1 MAKYLVKRIGRSL
14 LTLALII
21 CIVFILMRQMPI
33 EGYFQNFDKLTDA
46 QIQAGLKEQGLLD
59 PLPVQ
64 LVHFFQNMFKGD
76 FGVSHSYRVNVPVTE
91 ILKDKLPVSIRL
103 GCLSILVAMCLGI
116 PLGTLMA
123 RYKGR
128 FFDKF
133 GTLFIVF
140 IQAVPAAVYF
150 LFIQMYGTT
159 LLNIPL
165 LFHPNNWRSW
175 VLPVISMSLGNI
187 AYYGMWLRRYMVD
200 ESNKDYVSLAK
211 AKGASGDRIMFRH
224 IFRNAFVP
232 MVQYLPSSF
241 LNTVIGSIYVES
253 LYSIPGM
260 GGLLV
265 TVIKDN
271 DNNMVQAIVLLYAM
285 VGVIGLL
292 LGDIM
297 MTVLDPRISLGRK
310 EGGR

>member
-1 MAKYLVKRIGRSL
+1 MAKYLIKRIGRSL

-46 QIQAGLKEQGLLD
+46 QIQAGLQEQGLLD
-59 PLPVQ
+59 PMPVQ
-64 LVHFFQNMFKGD
+64 IVHFFQNMFRGD

-91 ILKDKLPVSIRL
+91 ILKDKLPVSIKL
-103 GCLSILVAMCLGI
+103 GSMSILVAMCLGI

-123 RYKGR
+123 RYKGK

-165 LFHPNNWRSW
+165 LFNPGNWRSW
-175 VLPVISMSLGNI
+175 ILPVISMSLGNI

-211 AKGASGDRIMFRH
+211 AKGASGNRVMFRH

-241 LNTVIGSIYVES
+241 
-253 LYSIPGM
+253 
-260 GGLLV
+260 
-265 TVIKDN
+265 
-271 DNNMVQAIVLLYAM
+271 
-285 VGVIGLL
+285 
-292 LGDIM
+292 
-297 MTVLDPRISLGRK
+297 
-310 EGGR
+310 

>member
-1 MAKYLVKRIGRSL
+1 MAKYLTKRIGRSL
-14 LTLALII
+14 ITLVLII
-21 CIVFILMRQMPI
+21 CVVFILMRMMPI
-33 EGYFQNFDKLTDA
+33 EGYFQNFEKLSDE
-46 QIQAGLKEQGLLD
+46 QIQSGLREMGMLD

-76 FGVSHSYRVNVPVTE
+76 FGVSHKYRVNVAVTE
-91 ILKDKLPVSIRL
+91 ILRDKIPVSIKL
-103 GCLSILVAMCLGI
+103 GSLSILVSLVLGI
-116 PLGTLMA
+116 PLGTMMA
-123 RYKGR
+123 RFKGKW
-128 FFDKF
+128 FDKF

-140 IQAVPAAVYF
+140 IEAVPAVVYH
-150 LFIQMYGTT
+150 LLIQMYGTKW
-159 LLNIPL
+159 LNIPM
-165 LFHPNNWRSW
+165 LFDGADWRCW
-175 VLPVISMSLGNI
+175 ILPVFSMSLGNI

-200 ESNKDYVSLAK
+200 EANKDYVRLAR
-211 AKGASGDRIMFRH
+211 AKGVSENKVMFRH

-253 LYSIPGM
+253 LYSVPGM

-265 TVIKDN
+265 NCVKGSDN
-271 DNNMVQAIVLLYAM
+271 TMVQAIVLLYAT

-292 LGDIM
+292 LGDVL
-297 MTVLDPRISLGRK
+297 MTVLDPRISLGGK

>member
-1 MAKYLVKRIGRSL
+1 MVKYLAKRIGRSII
-14 LTLALII
+14 TLFIII
-21 CIVFILMRQMPI
+21 CVVFSLMRLMPI

-46 QIQAGLKEQGLLD
+46 QIQAGLREQGLLD

-64 LVHFFQNMFKGD
+64 LFHFFQGMLRGD
-76 FGVSHSYRVNVPVTE
+76 FGVSHTYRVNVPVTE
-91 ILKDKLPVSIRL
+91 ILRDKLPVSIRL
-103 GCLSILVAMCLGI
+103 GCLSILVSLLLGI
-116 PLGTLMA
+116 PLGTMMA
-123 RYKGR
+123 RFKGKWP
-128 FFDKF
+128 DKL

-140 IQAVPAAVYF
+140 IEAVPAAVYY

-159 LLNIPL
+159 ILNIPL
-165 LFHPNNWRSW
+165 LFEDTNWKSW
-175 VLPVISMSLGNI
+175 ILPVFSMSLGNV

-200 ESNKDYVSLAK
+200 ESNKDYVRLAR
-211 AKGASGDRIMFRH
+211 AKGAGGNRVMFRH

-241 LNTVIGSIYVES
+241 LNTIIGSIYIES

-265 TVIKDN
+265 NVIKAS
-271 DNNMVQAIVLLYAM
+271 DNNMVQAIVLLYAT

-292 LGDIM
+292 LGDIL
-297 MTVLDPRISLGRK
+297 MTILDPRISLGAK